1 MRHAPLQDSESCTTA
16 LTADVGGL
24 TTSEAEAGNADGIST
39 IPDNVGNDGMSQP
52 IPLSNI
58 RNQVDDDSMAA
69 NQVGSTFPFLVGG
82 VTFCL
87 G

>member
-1 MRHAPLQDSESCTTA
+1 VHHTLLQDSESYTTG
-16 LTADVGGL
+16 LTADDGGL
-24 TTSEAEAGNADGIST
+24 TTKEAEAGNAGEMST
-39 IPDNVGNDGMSQP
+39 IPDSMGNDGMSQP

-58 RNQVDDDSMAA
+58 RNQVDDDSVAA

>member
-1 MRHAPLQDSESCTTA
+1 MYHAPLQDSESCKTG

-24 TTSEAEAGNADGIST
+24 TTSEADARNADEIST
-39 IPDNVGNDGMSQP
+39 IPDSMGNDGMSQP

-58 RNQVDDDSMAA
+58 RNQVDDDSMAS